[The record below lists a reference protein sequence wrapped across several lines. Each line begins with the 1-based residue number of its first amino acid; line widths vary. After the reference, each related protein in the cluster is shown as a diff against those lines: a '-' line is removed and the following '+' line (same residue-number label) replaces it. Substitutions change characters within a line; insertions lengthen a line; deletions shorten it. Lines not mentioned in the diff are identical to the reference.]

1 MLTVRYWAAARAAA
15 GVSEEQATGG
25 AAISVLI
32 GELSARHGER
42 LAAVLTR
49 CSFLLDGE
57 QVHRGADRVLP
68 ADGVVDVL
76 PPFAG
81 G

>member
-1 MLTVRYWAAARAAA
+1 MLTVRYFAAARAAA
-15 GVSEEQATGG
+15 GTAEEAVPGTRSIT
-25 AAISVLI
+25 AVLD
-32 GELSARHGER
+32 ELAGRHGER

-49 CSFLLDGE
+49 CSFLLDGR
-57 QVHRGADRVLP
+57 QVHRGADPQLP
-68 ADGVVDVL
+68 DDGVLDVL

>member
-15 GVSEEQATGG
+15 GTDEEQVTGG
-25 AAISVLI
+25 LAIDTLI
-32 GELSARHGER
+32 DDLAARHGDR
-42 LAAVLTR
+42 LSAVLSR
-49 CSFLLDGE
+49 CSYLLDGE
-57 QVHRGADRVLP
+57 QVHRNAKRVLP
-68 ADGVVDVL
+68 ADGVIDVL